1 MRRKD
6 RERDEAF
13 AWAVLEQAP
22 YATLSLTDRAGVPY
36 AVPLCQAADSARQAL
51 YFHCARAG
59 EKWELLKDGAEV
71 CLTAVSRAESVPGE
85 FTMAYASA
93 VARGRAE
100 VVTEPEEKHHALR
113 LLCQRFDPEGMEHFD
128 VSMEQL
134 GNVTQ
139 VVRITIQ
146 RLTAKENCAGKEY

>member
-22 YATLSLTDRAGVPY
+22 YATLSLTDRAGAPY
-36 AVPLCQAADSARQAL
+36 AVPLCQAADPARRVL
-51 YFHCARAG
+51 YFHCAGAG
-59 EKWELLKDGAEV
+59 EKWGLLKDGAEV
-71 CLTAVSRAESVPGE
+71 CLTAVSQARTVPGA

-100 VVTEPEEKHHALR
+100 VVTEPEEKRHALR
-113 LLCQRFDPEGMEHFD
+113 LLCQRFDPEGMVHFD
-128 VSMEQL
+128 VSMDRL
-134 GNVTQ
+134 GSVTQ
-139 VVRITIQ
+139 VIRVAVEQ
-146 RLTAKENCAGKEY
+146 LSGKENAGG

>member
-22 YATLSLTDRAGVPY
+22 YITLSLTDRSGAPY
-36 AVPLCQAADSARQAL
+36 AVPLCQAADPARRAV
-51 YFHCARAG
+51 YFHCAGAG

-71 CLTAVSRAESVPGE
+71 CLTAVSRAESVPGA

-100 VVTEPEEKHHALR
+100 VVTEPEEKRRALR
-113 LLCQRFDPEGMEHFD
+113 LLCQRFDPEGMAHFET
-128 VSMEQL
+128 SMERL
-134 GNVTQ
+134 GKVTQ
-139 VVRITIQ
+139 VVRIAVEQ
-146 RLTAKENCAGKEY
+146 LSGKENTAG

>member
-22 YATLSLTDRAGVPY
+22 YATLSLTDGMGAPY
-36 AVPLCQAADSARQAL
+36 AVPLCQAADPARRAL
-51 YFHCARAG
+51 YFHCAGAG
-59 EKWELLKDGAEV
+59 EKWELLKGGAEV
-71 CLTAVSRAESVPGE
+71 CLTAVSRAGTVPGA

-100 VVTEPEEKHHALR
+100 VVTEPEEKRRALR
-113 LLCQRFDPEGMEHFD
+113 LLCQRFDPEGMVHFEA
-128 VSMEQL
+128 SLERL
-134 GNVTQ
+134 EKVTQ
-139 VVRITIQ
+139 VVRIAVE
-146 RLTAKENCAGKEY
+146 RLSGKENAAD

>member
-22 YATLSLTDRAGVPY
+22 YITLSMTDRSGAPY
-36 AVPLCQAADSARQAL
+36 AVPLCQAADPARRAV
-51 YFHCARAG
+51 YFHCAGAG

-71 CLTAVSRAESVPGE
+71 CLTAVSRAEPVTGE

-100 VVTEPEEKHHALR
+100 PVTEPEEKRRAMR
-113 LLCQRFDPEGMEHFD
+113 LLCRSFDPVGMGHFD
-128 VSMEQL
+128 TSMERL
-134 GNVTQ
+134 GGITQ
-139 VVRITIQ
+139 VIRVAVEQ
-146 RLTAKENCAGKEY
+146 LSGKENAAK